1 MIGFSFRKYLRTSLI
16 VTSGFFCWSTYEAF
30 KERSWSNYLSKDKH
44 RRQRIKDEFLMYSIL
59 NLKRSTIL
67 GILWPISVP
76 FSVISLI
83 RPEMIGLD
91 FKQVKVPVDEYYVGG
106 DHFVVPKATNSREWA
121 KRSLTDPFY
130 DGDTTYDY
138 LFSKIKSIKN

>member
-1 MIGFSFRKYLRTSLI
+1 MIGLSFPKYLRRSLL
-16 VTSGFFCWSTYEAF
+16 VASGFFCWSTYETF
-30 KERSWSNYLSKDKH
+30 KERSWSNYLSKDKY

-59 NLKRSTIL
+59 HMKRSAIF
-67 GILWPISVP
+67 GVSWPISVP

-91 FKQVKVPVDEYYVGG
+91 LKQVKVPVDEYYIRG
-106 DHFVVPKATNSREWA
+106 DHFVVPKVTNSREWA

-130 DGDTTYDY
+130 GGETTYDY
-138 LFSKIKSIKN
+138 LFSKIKVPK